1 MKLPITK
8 EYLQRFDKNTYIIE
22 EENKIRFEYYDILIK
37 HIVDGIKY
45 KLLHQ
50 PSTQLKLEPQF
61 TWKYLELLPLWNTY
75 MTYGKNGDLV
85 AFYQKNR
92 DPYNKINEYYIYEFL
107 EIVKNNF
114 KGCNIIVDPLK
125 TYIIID
131 WS

>member
-1 MKLPITK
+1 MNLPTTK
-8 EYLQRFDKNTYIIE
+8 EYLQNFDKNKYMVDE
-22 EENKIRFEYYDILIK
+22 DNKIKFEYYDILIK
-37 HIVDGIKY
+37 HIADGIKY

-50 PSTQLKLEPQF
+50 PSVRLKLEPQF

-92 DPYNKINEYYIYEFL
+92 NPFEKVQEYYIHEFVGL
-107 EIVKNNF
+107 LKDNF
-114 KGCNIIVDPLK
+114 IGCKIIVDPLK
-125 TYIIID
+125 IYIIID